1 MLELLLNAGADIRKS
16 ITPKTDNI
24 LHWAVFYGDFKSGI
38 EIFNE
43 YPLMIL

>member
-1 MLELLLNAGADIRKS
+1 MLNAGADIWKS
-16 ITPKTDNI
+16 ITPNTSNI
-24 LHWAVFYGDFKSGI
+24 LHWSIFYGDFWSGI